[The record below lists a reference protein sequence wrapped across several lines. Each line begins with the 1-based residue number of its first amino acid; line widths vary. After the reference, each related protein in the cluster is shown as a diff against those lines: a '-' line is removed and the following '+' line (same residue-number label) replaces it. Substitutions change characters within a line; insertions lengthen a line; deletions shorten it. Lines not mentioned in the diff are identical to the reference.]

1 VIRDFVEQGATA
13 DELDAKK
20 TTITGSYTVGLAT
33 TERLAQS
40 ILTNAERG
48 FDVSYL
54 DTFPEEIQAL
64 TLAEVN
70 AAVRRHF
77 DPEALQEALAGTQ
90 PQPVEVVE

>member
-1 VIRDFVEQGATA
+1 MIREFVETGVTA

-54 DTFPEEIQAL
+54 DTFPKEIRAL
-64 TLAEVN
+64 TLEEVN
-70 AAVRRHF
+70 AAVRRYF
-77 DPEALQEALAGTQ
+77 EPDAIQEALAGTQ
-90 PQPVEVVE
+90 PEPVEA